1 MGMRAKDMME
11 TTVLT
16 VDEDVDALSCARLM
30 AERRKG
36 YALLLRGGATISGIV
51 TEWDFLE
58 KLVAT
63 GRDPTGVHVREIAS
77 SAVHSCAPDAPAD
90 EVVDRMS
97 KEGIRRVIVMSG
109 GRAVGIITAKNVLA
123 IFRPY
128 IDQLSSEIAGYR
140 SDPTPLG

>member
-1 MGMRAKDMME
+1 MPMRAKDMME
-11 TTVLT
+11 TAVLT
-16 VDEDVDALSCARLM
+16 VDEDLDALSCARTM

-36 YALLLRGGATISGIV
+36 YALLLHGGSSISGII

-58 KLVAT
+58 KLVAH
-63 GRDPTGVHVREIAS
+63 GRDPAAVHVREIAS
-77 SAVHSCAPDAPAD
+77 PTVHSCAPDAPAD

-109 GRAVGIITAKNVLA
+109 GRPVGIITAKNVLA
-123 IFRPY
+123 MFRPY
-128 IDQLSSEIAGYR
+128 IDQLSSEIAGYH